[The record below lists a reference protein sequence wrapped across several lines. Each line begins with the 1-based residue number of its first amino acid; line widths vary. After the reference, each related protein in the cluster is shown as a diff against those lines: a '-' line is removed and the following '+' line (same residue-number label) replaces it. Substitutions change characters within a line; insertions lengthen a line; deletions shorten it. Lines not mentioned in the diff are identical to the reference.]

1 MFHRNRNLLN
11 CIPYANTVKKCFC
24 EYENGG
30 KMHGAERG
38 IMCSTTGQW
47 VREYMCKASNLAE
60 NYFGEF
66 CTGPHNESAAVK
78 WENRNELCSPGT
90 VNLLVTLP

>member
-1 MFHRNRNLLN
+1 
-11 CIPYANTVKKCFC
+11 
-24 EYENGG
+24 
-30 KMHGAERG
+30 MHGAERG

-90 VNLLVTLP
+90 VNLLVTLSQLNSILSFNNYCMKTNYDYISGCMNVS